1 MESDYVT
8 LEQLFCEYCEDAEYS
23 EKQEV
28 HIRSIYR
35 NSSEVNKE
43 SIRDEMI
50 GYLYGHIL
58 LPHEYDDFVCN
69 FGTMGAYPLDY
80 FIWLHAR
87 GDLMCETEFR
97 ELEEWIEETEGKQA
111 LKERRKSPEWT
122 KEVYPDGC
130 VNSYN
135 GWIDN

>member
-8 LEQLFCEYCEDAEYS
+8 LEQLFCEYCVDAEYS

-35 NSSEVNKE
+35 NSSEENKE

-50 GYLYGHIL
+50 GYLYGDKL

-111 LKERRKSPEWT
+111 LKERRTSPKWSA
-122 KEVYPDGC
+122 EVYPDGC

-135 GWIDN
+135 GCIDN

>member
-8 LEQLFCEYCEDAEYS
+8 LEQLFCEYCVDAEYS

-35 NSSEVNKE
+35 NSSEENKE

-50 GYLYGHIL
+50 GYLYGDKL

-69 FGTMGAYPLDY
+69 YGTMGAYPLDY
-80 FIWLHAR
+80 FVWLHMR
-87 GDLMCETEFR
+87 NDLMCETEFR

-111 LKERRKSPEWT
+111 LKERRKSPEWA

-135 GWIDN
+135 GCIDN

>member
-1 MESDYVT
+1 MESDYVR
-8 LEQLFCEYCEDAEYS
+8 LEQLFCEYCVDAEYS
-23 EKQEV
+23 EEQEV
-28 HIRSIYR
+28 HIRDIYR
-35 NSSEVNKE
+35 NSSEENKE

-111 LKERRKSPEWT
+111 LEERRKSPEWT
-122 KEVYPDGC
+122 KEVYPDNC
-130 VNSYN
+130 SNLYKET
-135 GWIDN
+135 I

>member
-8 LEQLFCEYCEDAEYS
+8 LEQLFCEYCVDAEYT
-23 EKQEV
+23 EEQEV

-35 NSSEVNKE
+35 NSSELAKE

-50 GYLYGHIL
+50 GYLYGDKL

-69 FGTMGAYPLDY
+69 FGTMGANPLDY
-80 FIWLHAR
+80 FVWLHAR

-97 ELEEWIEETEGKQA
+97 ELEEWIEETEGKDA
-111 LKERRKSPEWT
+111 LEERRKSPKWSA
-122 KEVYPDGC
+122 EVYPDGC

-135 GWIDN
+135 G

>member
-8 LEQLFCEYCEDAEYS
+8 LEQLFCEYCVDAEYS

-35 NSSEVNKE
+35 NSSEENKE

-50 GYLYGHIL
+50 GYLYGDKL

-111 LKERRKSPEWT
+111 LKERRKSPKWSA
-122 KEVYPDGC
+122 EVYPDGC

-135 GWIDN
+135 GCIDN